1 MMKSQIGH
9 PCFFIDKIKLLK
21 YALQIHNTKQKEGKM
36 MTIKPS
42 FSEKKQTYLMLCSV
56 SLNTH
61 ELKEPI
67 KLQKKRYYDAAKKK
81 QQKSLNTF

>member
-1 MMKSQIGH
+1 
-9 PCFFIDKIKLLK
+9 
-21 YALQIHNTKQKEGKM
+21 M